1 MDDMNE
7 STSATGATRASS
19 SDPTTRP
26 ADPTRGGAAPVARVR
41 HVTKS
46 FGQGD
51 GRVDALRDVSL
62 DLPAG
67 RFTAV
72 MGPSGSGKS
81 TLMHITAGLDSAT
94 SGTVLLGDTDI
105 TGLDDTQLT
114 LLRRRRIGFV
124 FQAFNLVPTLD
135 VSANIELPF
144 RLDGRRA
151 TADERA
157 WIDWLVA
164 TLGLGARLTHRPH
177 QLSGG
182 QQQRVAIARALAT
195 RPDLIFADEPTGNLD
210 SKAGRDVLDV
220 LRTASTDHGQSIA
233 MVTHDPVAA
242 SYADRVVFLAD
253 GRIVHEVDRSSAAE
267 ISGVMLD
274 LERVA

>member
-1 MDDMNE
+1 M
-7 STSATGATRASS
+7 T
-19 SDPTTRP
+19 PTPQPQPVPSPRTD
-26 ADPTRGGAAPVARVR
+26 DPTRGGAVPVARVR
-41 HVTKS
+41 NVTKS

-94 SGTVLLGDTDI
+94 SGRVLLGDTDI
-105 TGLDDTQLT
+105 TGLDDTELT

-253 GRIVHEVDRSSAAE
+253 GRIVHEIDRSSAAE

>member
-1 MDDMNE
+1 MSRPDQPQGVP
-7 STSATGATRASS
+7 SA
-19 SDPTTRP
+19 RP
-26 ADPTRGGAAPVARVR
+26 ADPTRGGAGPVARVR
-41 HVTKS
+41 NVTKP
-46 FGQGD
+46 FGQGA
-51 GRVDALRDVSL
+51 GRVDALRDVAL
-62 DLPAG
+62 DLPTGQFA
-67 RFTAV
+67 AV
-72 MGPSGSGKS
+72 MGPRGSGKS

-94 SGTVLLGDTDI
+94 SGQVLLGDTDI

-253 GRIVHEVDRSSAAE
+253 RRIVHEIDRSSAAE